1 MRRLSAF
8 LLILLA
14 SSVAYGRGATPK
26 ELVIDLKFKP
36 QEGVHSDSP
45 ALPPAMLEKSVDL
58 RVEDGRKEA
67 DPRVIGQ
74 GTGGNDKTFPIRAG
88 NDIAPFVKEVID
100 SVGKSWSLNTA
111 TPSDRILNI
120 SVTRFFLDE
129 SNKALGSMYSSDV
142 KLAFTLKDAKGKVL
156 AEGVGSGSTHR
167 YGRAHSVENSN
178 EVLSDALKEAFANV
192 LDDSSMQTAWSSG
205 KGSAKGGSSQSSTPS
220 KSVEERLKDLDAL
233 YKKGLIKKEEY
244 DRKRAEILKDI

>member
-1 MRRLSAF
+1 MRRLSSF
-8 LLILLA
+8 LLVLLA
-14 SSVAYGRGATPK
+14 ASVAYGRGATPK
-26 ELVIDLKFKP
+26 ELVIDLKFNP

-45 ALPPAMLEKSVDL
+45 ALPPTMLEKSVEL

-74 GTGGNDKTFPIRAG
+74 GTGGDDKTFPIRSG

-100 SVGKSWSLNTA
+100 SVGKSWSLKRA
-111 TPSDRILNI
+111 TPADRILDI

-192 LDDSSMQTAWSSG
+192 LDDSSLQSAWSSG
-205 KGSAKGGSSQSSTPS
+205 KGSGKGGSTQASAPA

-233 YKKGLIKKEEY
+233 YKKGVITKEEY
-244 DRKRAEILKDI
+244 DRKRAEILKDM